1 MVIESTSHRVEK
13 MKREEIVK
21 EVGLVFQDPED
32 QLFMPTIFD
41 DIAFGPIKLGSV
53 LNFMIRP

>member
-1 MVIESTSHRVEK
+1 VVIESTSHRVEK

-41 DIAFGPIKLGSV
+41 DIAFGSIKLG
-53 LNFMIRP
+53 I